1 MSFDPVGLYLLK
13 VKNRNTRTRRE
24 ICLKLTIKTGV
35 VLVSLLLAFTPCSN
49 VSIVNVEHVIA
60 DWGHHI

>member
-1 MSFDPVGLYLLK
+1 MSFDPVGIYLLK
-13 VKNRNTRTRRE
+13 VKNRNTRTRCE
-24 ICLKLTIKTGV
+24 ICLKLTIKAGV
-35 VLVSLLLAFTPCSN
+35 VLVSLLLTFTPCSN